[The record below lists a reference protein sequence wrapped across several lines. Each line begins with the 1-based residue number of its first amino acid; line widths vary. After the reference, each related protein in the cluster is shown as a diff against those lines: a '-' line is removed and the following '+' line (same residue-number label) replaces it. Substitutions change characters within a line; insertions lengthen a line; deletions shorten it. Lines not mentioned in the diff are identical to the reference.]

1 MRCVNLVEVITPPK
15 WKSYANL
22 YKHLM
27 VLASGVFFIAGGVLS
42 FTVCVTYANG
52 ITGVFEKQDYLKRDQ
67 NWDVMASVRQMYEM
81 KQIIGVDL
89 WKGWSA
95 GFVLV
100 LVGIFVL
107 VVSRKRKRK
116 ENLNLYSLK

>member
-1 MRCVNLVEVITPPK
+1 
-15 WKSYANL
+15 
-22 YKHLM
+22 M